1 MTPDKL
7 NLDNDSFDF
16 SSVEISETR
25 YYAYL
30 RTLSYKT
37 GVVGIE
43 HSLPMNSISVHVD
56 IDKIDSNPIHF
67 ERDINRVYNNTY
79 KKKDVMTYEL
89 RTTRFLSEFDEND
102 SNSTTLNYNIFNA
115 DYSDRHMGY
124 IKSQVDLY
132 DCIEEST
139 LVRSYDR
146 LKLMCLTNGIESTG
160 MFLDLMN
167 NLGFTISS
175 VEYDKN
181 KLIHS
186 ITFEFDDTTQYSSEL
201 VTSIVN
207 TKTRKIIREKFE
219 EKNVKP
225 SCGHELYSQTKMV
238 NNITKPK
245 IKNFDSIE
253 IDGEM
258 YYEIPVRNP
267 DDIILNIDSDDVE
280 KSDTNSTILFCHV
293 RRECNKIY
301 VPDNVDCNIDI
312 QNTSVEIPYSGE
324 VYVYND
330 IKIPF

>member
-16 SSVEISETR
+16 SSVEISETK

-37 GVVGIE
+37 GVIGIE

-56 IDKIDSNPIHF
+56 IDKIDSDPIYF
-67 ERDINRVYNNTY
+67 KRDINRVYNNTY
-79 KKKDVMTYEL
+79 KNKDVITYEL
-89 RTTRFLSEFDEND
+89 RTTRFLSEFNKKAHSE
-102 SNSTTLNYNIFNA
+102 TTLNYNIFNA

-124 IKSQVDLY
+124 IKSQLDLY

-146 LKLMCLTNGIESTG
+146 LKVMCLTDGIKSTVR
-160 MFLDLMN
+160 FLDLMN

-201 VTSIVN
+201 VTSIIN
-207 TKTRKIIREKFE
+207 TKTRKIVQDEFE
-219 EKNVKP
+219 EKNIKL
-225 SCGHELYSQTKMV
+225 SCGHELYSQSKMV
-238 NNITKPK
+238 ENITKPN
-245 IKNFDSIE
+245 IKNCKNIE
-253 IDGEM
+253 IDGDM
-258 YYEIPVRNP
+258 YYEIPVKNP
-267 DDIILNIDSDDVE
+267 DDIILNIDTESVE
-280 KSDTNSTILFCHV
+280 KSETNSTILFCHV
-293 RRECNKIY
+293 CRECGKIY
-301 VPDNVDCNIDI
+301 VPDNISCDVNI
-312 QNTSVEIPYSGE
+312 QNTSVEIPDTGE

-330 IKIPF
+330 IKNSF